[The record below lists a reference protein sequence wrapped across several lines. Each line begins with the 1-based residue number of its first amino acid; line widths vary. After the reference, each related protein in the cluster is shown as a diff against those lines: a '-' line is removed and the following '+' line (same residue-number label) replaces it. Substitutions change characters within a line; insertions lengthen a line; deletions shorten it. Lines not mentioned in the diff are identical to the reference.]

1 MNITPFQSQKL
12 LFHRSRIDAM
22 LRKELVFP
30 VSVEIDLSN
39 VCNHDCPFCSFGTK
53 ESQGYRYQN
62 WVMFPFPRIITLL
75 DELKECGVE
84 SVTFTGGG
92 EPLMHKHAAEVLR
105 YATYVGLQWGLVTN
119 GSLLK
124 GEAAEAVAQGA
135 TFCRVS
141 LDSGSDETHQQ
152 THGVKH
158 PQYSDILRNIAAL
171 RREAEAVSL
180 ATPLVIGAS
189 FCVMDDNLKEI
200 YKAAKDVRDAG
211 GNYLEVRPTFPT
223 EWRGDGWKQALSD
236 AEAAKTEADHARLHL
251 DSETFKVIGM
261 TERFDNAASLN
272 PVKNYS
278 ECRIGPITTVIG
290 ADGRLWHCCIQR
302 GQSFFE
308 LGTVLDTPFAE
319 AWEKVWRVR
328 DSSKIDVTKCPR
340 CRYDGYN
347 ELLEHA
353 VLKDGMHRSFV

>member
-1 MNITPFQSQKL
+1 MDITPFQSTKL

-22 LRKELVFP
+22 LRGELVFP

-53 ESQGYRYQN
+53 ASQGYRYQN
-62 WVMFPFPRIITLL
+62 WVTFPYPRILNLL
-75 DELKECGVE
+75 EELMTCGVE

-92 EPLMHKHAAEVLR
+92 EPLMHKQAAEVLAF
-105 YATYVGLQWGLVTN
+105 ATGLGLQWGLVTN
-119 GSLLK
+119 GALLT
-124 GEAAEAVAQGA
+124 GQAAEEVAAGA

-141 LDSGSDETHQQ
+141 LDAGTDETHQK

-158 PQYSDILRNIAAL
+158 PQYSQILANIAEFKGRHPHRDGRGML
-171 RREAEAVSL
+171 I
-180 ATPLVIGAS
+180 IGAS
-189 FCVMDDNLKEI
+189 FCVMDGNLKEI

-236 AEAAKTEADHARLHL
+236 AEAAKTETDHARLHL
-251 DSETFKVIGM
+251 DSETFHVIGM
-261 TERFDNAASLN
+261 TERFDNVASDT

-278 ECRIGPITTVIG
+278 QCRIGPLTTVIG
-290 ADGRLWHCCIQR
+290 ADGRLWQCCVQR

-308 LGTVLDTPFAE
+308 LGSVAEMPFAE
-319 AWEKVWRVR
+319 AWEKVWKTR
-328 DSSKIDVTKCPR
+328 DASKIDVTKCPR

-347 ELLEHA
+347 ELLEKA
-353 VLKDGMHRSFV
+353 VLSDGMHRSFV